1 MIKRYEADSSFLGM
15 TKDKNRNLI
24 NKPTTEQPMS
34 RFQILK
40 SLMNKHRSQLVL
52 TYILF
57 SLEMLGGLL
66 RPLFLGI
73 AINDLMKH
81 SYQGLILL
89 SVAHIITLSV
99 GTLRHMYD
107 TRTYSAIYVSLVTK
121 FLSRRIY
128 KKDVSKLSAHS
139 TLAREFVDFLEF
151 DLVYVIEAAY
161 NIFGS
166 LILMFFYDAS
176 VVLLC
181 LAILL
186 PVMAIS
192 YRYGKKMNRL
202 NKLKNDELEHQVD
215 VITSGNA
222 VALKEHYNNLRRWQI
237 KTSDQEAF
245 NFGLME
251 FLVMIVLGASL
262 LLTYKTSGTAI
273 LAGNVVGIF
282 FYVTN
287 FAKGL
292 ETIPYTVQ
300 RLSSLTDITRRIEL
314 QVEDFPEDNNNNT
327 LNPVRKGKVR
337 ELAA

>member
-1 MIKRYEADSSFLGM
+1 
-15 TKDKNRNLI
+15 
-24 NKPTTEQPMS
+24 
-34 RFQILK
+34 
-40 SLMNKHRSQLVL
+40 MNKHRSQLVL

-73 AINDLMKH
+73 AINDLMKG
-81 SYQGLILL
+81 SYNGLILL
-89 SVAHIITLSV
+89 SAAHIVTLTV
-99 GTLRHMYD
+99 GTMRHMYD

-128 KKDVSKLSAHS
+128 QKDVSKLSAHS

-151 DLVYVIEAAY
+151 DLVYVIEAVY

-181 LAILL
+181 LAVLL
-186 PVMAIS
+186 PVIGIS
-192 YRYGKKMNRL
+192 YKYGKKMNRL
-202 NKLKNDELEHQVD
+202 NKLKNDELEHQVN
-215 VITSGNA
+215 VISNGNA
-222 VALKEHYNNLRRWQI
+222 KELKEHYTNLRRWQV

-245 NFGLME
+245 NFGIME

-314 QVEDFPEDNNNNT
+314 QAEDFPEDNN
-327 LNPVRKGKVR
+327 LKPVTQEAANKIE

>member
-1 MIKRYEADSSFLGM
+1 
-15 TKDKNRNLI
+15 
-24 NKPTTEQPMS
+24 MS
-34 RFQILK
+34 RFAVLRTIMLQ
-40 SLMNKHRSQLVL
+40 HRYRLVL
-52 TYILF
+52 TYVLF

-73 AINDLMKH
+73 AINDLMKG

-99 GTLRHMYD
+99 GTMRHMYD

-128 KKDVSKLSAHS
+128 QKDVSKLSAHS

-161 NIFGS
+161 NILGS

-186 PVMAIS
+186 PVIGIS
-192 YRYGKKMNRL
+192 YKYGKKMNRL

-215 VITSGNA
+215 VITNGNA
-222 VALKEHYNNLRRWQI
+222 KELKEHYNNLRRWQI

-314 QVEDFPEDNNNNT
+314 QVEDFPEDNNN
-327 LNPVRKGKVR
+327 LKPLRKEKREKVG

>member
-1 MIKRYEADSSFLGM
+1 
-15 TKDKNRNLI
+15 
-24 NKPTTEQPMS
+24 MS

-40 SLMNKHRSQLVL
+40 SLMQKHRSQLVL

-73 AINDLMKH
+73 AINDLMKG

-99 GTLRHMYD
+99 GTMRHMYD

-128 KKDVSKLSAHS
+128 QKDVSKLSAHS

-186 PVMAIS
+186 PVIGIS
-192 YRYGKKMNRL
+192 YKYGKKMNRL
-202 NKLKNDELEHQVD
+202 NKLKNDELEHQVE
-215 VITSGNA
+215 VITNGNA
-222 VALKEHYNNLRRWQI
+222 KQLKEHYNNLRRWQI

-245 NFGLME
+245 NFGFME

-273 LAGNVVGIF
+273 LAGNVKENTHH
-282 FYVTN
+282 VTC
-287 FAKGL
+287 
-292 ETIPYTVQ
+292 
-300 RLSSLTDITRRIEL
+300 
-314 QVEDFPEDNNNNT
+314 
-327 LNPVRKGKVR
+327 
-337 ELAA
+337 

>member
-1 MIKRYEADSSFLGM
+1 
-15 TKDKNRNLI
+15 
-24 NKPTTEQPMS
+24 
-34 RFQILK
+34 
-40 SLMNKHRSQLVL
+40 MNKHRSQLVL

-66 RPLFLGI
+66 RPFFLGM
-73 AINDLMKH
+73 AINGLMKG
-81 SYQGLILL
+81 SYDGLIILTA
-89 SVAHIITLSV
+89 VHFVTLAV
-99 GTLRHMYD
+99 GTMRHMYD

-128 KKDVSKLSAHS
+128 QRDVSKLSAHS

-151 DLVYVIEAAY
+151 DLVYVIEAVY

-181 LAILL
+181 LAVLL
-186 PVMAIS
+186 PVIGIS
-192 YRYGKKMNRL
+192 YKYGKQMNRL
-202 NKLKNDELEHQVD
+202 NKLKNDELEQQVD
-215 VITSGNA
+215 VISSGNA
-222 VALKEHYNNLRRWQI
+222 KQLKEHYTNLRRWQI
-237 KTSDQEAF
+237 KTSDQEAW
-245 NFGLME
+245 NFGMME

-314 QVEDFPEDNNNNT
+314 QAEDFPEDNNLKPVTQKAENT
-327 LNPVRKGKVR
+327 ID

>member
-1 MIKRYEADSSFLGM
+1 
-15 TKDKNRNLI
+15 
-24 NKPTTEQPMS
+24 MS

-73 AINDLMKH
+73 AINDLMKG
-81 SYQGLILL
+81 SYNGLILL
-89 SVAHIITLSV
+89 SASHIVTLTV

-128 KKDVSKLSAHS
+128 QKDVSKLSAHS

-151 DLVYVIEAAY
+151 DLVYVIEAVY

-181 LAILL
+181 LAVLL
-186 PVMAIS
+186 PVIGIS
-192 YRYGKKMNRL
+192 YKYGKKMNRL

-215 VITSGNA
+215 VISNGNA
-222 VALKEHYNNLRRWQI
+222 KELKEHYTNLRRWQV

-245 NFGLME
+245 NFGMME

-314 QVEDFPEDNNNNT
+314 QAEDFPEDNN
-327 LNPVRKGKVR
+327 LKPVTQEAANKIE